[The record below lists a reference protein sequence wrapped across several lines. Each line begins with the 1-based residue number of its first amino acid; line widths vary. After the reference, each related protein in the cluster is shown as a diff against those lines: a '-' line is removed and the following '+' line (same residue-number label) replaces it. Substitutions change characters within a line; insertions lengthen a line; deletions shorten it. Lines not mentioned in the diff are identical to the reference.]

1 MLTNLASY
9 SVFIVVTFL
18 VLSWFTKSYAES
30 SLRLRILVILI
41 GIFLLLMVTSV
52 ESPTDR
58 SSMALPI
65 GLNIVTPLTSLR
77 PQKSLT
83 SWVAPVT
90 RVVIIFPVLSYL
102 ISTTLPSDTVLPSVS
117 SVDKCFVYGFV
128 EGIKLPCSQC
138 RVLIPFMLCHC

>member
-41 GIFLLLMVTSV
+41 GIFLLLMVISV

-58 SSMALPI
+58 SSMAFANRAKYCHAFNI
-65 GLNIVTPLTSLR
+65 TASAEILNIMGCASH
-77 PQKSLT
+77 KSRYN
-83 SWVAPVT
+83 V
-90 RVVIIFPVLSYL
+90 
-102 ISTTLPSDTVLPSVS
+102 PSFLVS
-117 SVDKCFVYGFV
+117 DIDNTAKRYRIAFGFIR
-128 EGIKLPCSQC
+128 G
-138 RVLIPFMLCHC
+138 

>member
-77 PQKSLT
+77 PLYRGLGN
-83 SWVAPVT
+83 
-90 RVVIIFPVLSYL
+90 RVVLL
-102 ISTTLPSDTVLPSVS
+102 
-117 SVDKCFVYGFV
+117 
-128 EGIKLPCSQC
+128 
-138 RVLIPFMLCHC
+138 